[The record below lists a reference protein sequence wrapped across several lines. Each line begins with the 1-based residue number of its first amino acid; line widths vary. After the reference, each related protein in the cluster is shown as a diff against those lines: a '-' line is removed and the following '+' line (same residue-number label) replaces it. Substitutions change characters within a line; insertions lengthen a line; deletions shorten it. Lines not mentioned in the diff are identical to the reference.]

1 MIGFDKK
8 FKSGFTLIE
17 LLVVIAIIAIL
28 AGMLLPALARA
39 KEAGKRI
46 QCLNNM
52 RQLGLSLKMYVDDNL
67 GYFPP
72 RTHPNRWPSRL
83 REYYQDLKLLVCPS
97 DGPNPRTGETDKVNW
112 PADAAPR
119 SYIYNAWNDYYL
131 QLYNND
137 PNWRTYARTNTAGL
151 PESAVKEPSMTV
163 ALGEK
168 LEESMHWYFDYET
181 YEDIT
186 QLDQRRHGATHGKDS
201 GSGSN
206 YIYCDG
212 SARFVKFGMTVNPI
226 NQWAVT
232 DAWRKLGTPTGP

>member
-1 MIGFDKK
+1 MDFKALIKNKK
-8 FKSGFTLIE
+8 GFTLIE

-39 KEAGKRI
+39 KESGRRI

-52 RQLGLSLKMYVDDNL
+52 RQLGIALKMYVDDNNNL
-67 GYFPP
+67 FPP
-72 RTHPNRWPSRL
+72 RTHPNRWPTRL
-83 REYYQDLKLLVCPS
+83 RPYYDDLKLLVCPN
-97 DGPNPRTGETDKVNW
+97 DRDPRTGETDKVNW

-119 SYIYNAWNDYYL
+119 SYIYNSWNDYYL

-137 PNWRTYARTNTAGL
+137 PNWRNYVRTNEQSL
-151 PESAVKEPSMTV
+151 PESMIKEPSMTI

-168 LEESMHWYFDYET
+168 IPESFHWYFDYET

-186 QLDQRRHGATHGKDS
+186 QLDQSKHGSTGGK
-201 GSGSN
+201 GGGSN

-212 SARFVKFGMTVNPI
+212 SARYVPFGKTVNPI
-226 NQWAVT
+226 NQWAVL
-232 DAWRKLGTPTGP
+232 DSWRKLGTPTGP